1 VNEKRMQSTERKRGS
16 ERSGCEARKM
26 RPKRKRIC
34 KEQIYWE
41 KLKLDAEIWDLLSS
55 DTNQDNL

>member
-1 VNEKRMQSTERKRGS
+1 MNEKRMQSTERKRGS
-16 ERSGCEARKM
+16 KRSGCEARKM
-26 RPKRKRIC
+26 RPKRKRG

-41 KLKLDAEIWDLLSS
+41 KLKLDAEIRDLLSS